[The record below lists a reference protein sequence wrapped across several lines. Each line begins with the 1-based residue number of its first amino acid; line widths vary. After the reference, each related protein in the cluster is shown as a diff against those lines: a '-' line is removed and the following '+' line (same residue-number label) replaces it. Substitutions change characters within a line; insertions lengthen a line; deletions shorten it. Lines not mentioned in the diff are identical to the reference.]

1 MLSSKFQLLHVLGVL
16 HVFPLLMLGCSSH
29 LPTTDPPELACSS
42 EDTEVPYDRKDWKHW
57 SDLDDDCQD
66 TRQEVL
72 IESSTEDLSW
82 KDENKKCRVVM
93 GSWAD
98 IYTGETIE
106 DASSATVDHVVS
118 LKDAHISGGWAWDP
132 GTKESFANDPRNLV
146 ITGRS
151 ANSSKGSRGPDE
163 WLPPLP
169 EARCPHVRRWLEV
182 KKEYELE
189 MEEAEEALVNYMLK
203 TCDAGAIPV
212 RP

>member
-1 MLSSKFQLLHVLGVL
+1 MSSSNHQLLHFRTLL
-16 HVFPLLMLGCSSH
+16 HFLPMVFMACA
-29 LPTTDPPELACSS
+29 TTPPANPPEHFAYTSV
-42 EDTEVPYDRKDWKHW
+42 EAEVPYDRRDWKHW

-66 TRQEVL
+66 TRQEML
-72 IESSTEDLSW
+72 IESSTEPFFW
-82 KDENKKCRVVM
+82 KDDEKKCRVVL
-93 GSWAD
+93 GAWLD

-169 EARCPHVRRWLEV
+169 EARCPHIRRWLAV

-189 MEEAEEALVNYMLK
+189 MEETEEALVNYMLK